1 MVRALLR
8 LVLVIVIVVGIGAFL
23 IGYRW
28 GDTDPDTAVER
39 PVATTGEAPAA
50 DTAKAREAGARIGE
64 TVAVGA
70 NKAERALE
78 GASLTAKIKAKMTLD
93 DTIQARR
100 IDVDTEGDV
109 VTLSGTVRS
118 EAERA
123 RALQLARETDGV
135 RQVVDHLRVRN
146 E

>member
-8 LVLVIVIVVGIGAFL
+8 LILVIVVVVGVGAFL

-28 GDTDPDTAVER
+28 GDPDPDTAER
-39 PVATTGEAPAA
+39 PVATTGEAPPA
-50 DTAKAREAGARIGE
+50 DTAKARETGARIGE

-93 DTIQARR
+93 DTVQAAR
-100 IDVDTEGDV
+100 IDIDTEGDV

-118 EAERA
+118 DAERA
-123 RALQLARETDGV
+123 RALQLARETEGV